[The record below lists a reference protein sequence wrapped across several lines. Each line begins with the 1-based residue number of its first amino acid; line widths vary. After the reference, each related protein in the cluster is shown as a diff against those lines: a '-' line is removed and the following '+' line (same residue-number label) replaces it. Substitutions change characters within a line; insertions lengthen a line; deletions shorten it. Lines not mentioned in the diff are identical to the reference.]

1 MEEMTT
7 SSYIGTQS
15 VGKCR
20 TRTVGTGRRHKIQEL
35 WKDQVIILKHLHQF
49 ACYKDQSHCWR
60 ICQLLLS
67 TTSWWLFTW
76 GFFVSFTFCFV
87 SRFSTRPDP
96 WRPSIF
102 FSAYGLSHRYTDMTS
117 DEWVKERINNVTFS
131 NILFT
136 QMSELHCCLRKG
148 VPFEDPVLGHL
159 ASPTGNRILT
169 FRSNIV
175 SSFGRVRTFGPLNL
189 LPRNAEILYYVA
201 PYHKT
206 SDSPITQLRKP
217 QTSQMPL
224 QPQNLEI

>member
-1 MEEMTT
+1 
-7 SSYIGTQS
+7 
-15 VGKCR
+15 
-20 TRTVGTGRRHKIQEL
+20 
-35 WKDQVIILKHLHQF
+35 
-49 ACYKDQSHCWR
+49 
-60 ICQLLLS
+60 
-67 TTSWWLFTW
+67 
-76 GFFVSFTFCFV
+76 
-87 SRFSTRPDP
+87 
-96 WRPSIF
+96 
-102 FSAYGLSHRYTDMTS
+102 
-117 DEWVKERINNVTFS
+117 
-131 NILFT
+131 
-136 QMSELHCCLRKG
+136 MSELHCCLRKG

-224 QPQNLEI
+224 QPQNLEIQLALYVYVYVITCGGVAGGFNSNSVTMLMTKRPGMTSALLIMNCLQLHVIVTEYWSLEAWLTYLQANSLFQLEVVTFKLKQR